1 MVKNLYAFHA
11 PVTTN
16 LPTFMKFAVEDENGD
31 LRYAILLGSTTVKVS
46 STLYG
51 AGEFLMFI
59 D

>member
-1 MVKNLYAFHA
+1 
-11 PVTTN
+11 
-16 LPTFMKFAVEDENGD
+16 MKFAVEDENGD